1 MNLENTLKKKWLN
14 KTLTGI
20 VWNTTIL
27 VIFLHSN
34 QKTIYANSIR

>member
-20 VWNTTIL
+20 VWNNAIP
-27 VIFLHSN
+27 VISLHTN
-34 QKTIYANSIR
+34 QK